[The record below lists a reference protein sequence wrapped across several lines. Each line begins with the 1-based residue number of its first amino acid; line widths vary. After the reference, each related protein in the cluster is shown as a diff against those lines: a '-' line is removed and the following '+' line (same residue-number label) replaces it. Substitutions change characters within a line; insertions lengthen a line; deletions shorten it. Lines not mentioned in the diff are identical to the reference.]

1 MTISQML
8 SQSVLLTVL
17 GMCVVFVFLII
28 MIWGMNLL
36 QFVVH
41 AFKLDKDTKTE
52 TKNKSVAPA
61 PSVASVPV
69 QNVDNNAVI
78 AAIAAAVYEK
88 ESI

>member
-41 AFKLDKDTKTE
+41 ALKLDKDTKTE
-52 TKNKSVAPA
+52 TKNKPVAPA